1 MDLIQTII
9 LGVIQGLTEFL
20 PISSSGHL
28 VLAQHFMGVQNQ
40 GILLEINLHMGTMF
54 AILIYYYD
62 EIKQLLRSAI
72 KNRENSREY
81 IISLCVATIPAVF
94 TGLFLKSYIEAT
106 YTASLVKYML
116 IITGLMVGSTYF
128 FQNKIE
134 KEIVV
139 ITAFYIGI
147 AQAFALLPGISR
159 SGIVISVALMLG
171 IQKDKAAKFAF
182 FMAIPVLIGAGLLQ
196 LFSIDLQ
203 PSVTFMQLLAG
214 FISSAVT
221 GYLVINWLLSVISKG
236 KFYLFSLY
244 CFTVSIIAFMLLK

>member
-1 MDLIQTII
+1 MGWIQAII

-28 VLAQHFMGVQNQ
+28 VLAQHLIGVEAQ
-40 GILLEINLHMGTMF
+40 GILLEVTLHMGTMF

-62 EIKQLLRSAI
+62 EIKQLIQSAI
-72 KNRENSREY
+72 INHGNSRMY
-81 IISLCVATIPAVF
+81 IIYLVVATIPAVF
-94 TGLFLKSYIEAT
+94 AGLLLKNSIETT
-106 YTASLVKYML
+106 YTVSVVKYML
-116 IITGLMVGSTYF
+116 IITGLIVGSTYF
-128 FQNKIE
+128 FQNKVE

-139 ITAFYIGI
+139 KTAFYIGI
-147 AQAFALLPGISR
+147 AQVFALLPGISR
-159 SGIVISVALMLG
+159 SGMAISIAIILG
-171 IQKDKAAKFAF
+171 IQNDKAAKFAF
-182 FMAIPVLIGAGLLQ
+182 FMAIPVLLGAGLMQ

-203 PSVTFMQLLAG
+203 SSLSFMPLLIG

-244 CFTVSIIAFMLLK
+244 CFMVSIILFILIN

>member
-128 FQNKIE
+128 FKNKIE

-203 PSVTFMQLLAG
+203 PSVSFMQLLAG

-244 CFTVSIIAFMLLK
+244 CFTVSITAFMLLK